1 MPWTAARGKV
11 RRVKSVALVLLLAL
25 LWGGSYPLLKVA
37 VETLPPLTVVAAR
50 ALLGGLILLAVL
62 GPRARLLGEVAVGA
76 SLRALV
82 IQSAFTC
89 VIPWVLIAW
98 AMLSLDAGL
107 AAILNSLS
115 PIFIF
120 LLTALVTRHE
130 PVTRRKFAGVVLG
143 LAGVVAIVGVDAL
156 AGVGTK
162 TVAELA
168 CIAGAFSYAV
178 AGVIGVR
185 FAKVTPLVPAAGSTL
200 IAAAV
205 MVPLALAVERPWTL
219 SPSMASVMA
228 VVAGAVFSTGL
239 AMVIY
244 FRLLATVGS
253 IAMSSQA
260 YLRILVGVGL
270 GMAFLGER
278 PTPHALV
285 GLALVVAGVVA
296 MTWPARGPDS

>member
-1 MPWTAARGKV
+1 M
-11 RRVKSVALVLLLAL
+11 KSFALVLLLAL

-37 VETLPPLTVVAAR
+37 VDTIPPLTVVAIR
-50 ALLGGLILLAVL
+50 SLLAGLVLLAVL
-62 GPRARLLGEVAVGA
+62 GPRVKLLGELVSGG
-76 SLRALV
+76 SLRALA

-89 VIPWVLIAW
+89 VIPWILIAW
-98 AMLSLDAGL
+98 AIPSLDAGL
-107 AAILNSLS
+107 AVILNSLS

-120 LLTALVTRHE
+120 LLTAFVTKHE
-130 PVTRRKFAGVVLG
+130 PVTRRKGAGVALG
-143 LAGVVAIVGVDAL
+143 LAGVVVIVGVDAL
-156 AGVGTK
+156 AGVGTR
-162 TVAELA
+162 TLAEIA
-168 CIAGAFSYAV
+168 CVLGAFSYAV

-185 FAKVTPLVPAAGSTL
+185 FKGVTPLVPAAGTTL

-205 MVPLALAVERPWTL
+205 LIPLALVFEQPWNL
-219 SPSMASVMA
+219 SPSRSSLVA
-228 VVAGAVFSTGL
+228 VVAAAVFSTGL

-270 GMAFLGER
+270 GMAFLGET

-285 GLALVVAGVVA
+285 GLVLVIAGVVA
-296 MTWPARGPDS
+296 MTWPVRRSA

>member
-1 MPWTAARGKV
+1 M
-11 RRVKSVALVLLLAL
+11 KSFALVLLLAL

-37 VETLPPLTVVAAR
+37 VDTIPPLTVVAIR
-50 ALLGGLILLAVL
+50 SLLAGLVLLAVL
-62 GPRARLLGEVAVGA
+62 GPRVKLLGELVSGG
-76 SLRALV
+76 SLRALA

-89 VIPWVLIAW
+89 VIPWILIAW
-98 AMLSLDAGL
+98 AIPSLDAGL
-107 AAILNSLS
+107 AVILNSLS

-120 LLTALVTRHE
+120 LLTAFVTKHE
-130 PVTRRKFAGVVLG
+130 PVTRRKGAGVALG
-143 LAGVVAIVGVDAL
+143 LAGVVVIVGVDAL
-156 AGVGTK
+156 AGVGTR
-162 TVAELA
+162 TLAEIA
-168 CIAGAFSYAV
+168 CVLGAFSYAV

-185 FAKVTPLVPAAGSTL
+185 FKRVTPLVPAAGTTL

-205 MVPLALAVERPWTL
+205 LIPLALAFEQPWTL
-219 SPSMASVMA
+219 SPSRSSVIA
-228 VVAGAVFSTGL
+228 VVAAAVFSTGL

-270 GMAFLGER
+270 GMAFLGET

-285 GLALVVAGVVA
+285 GLALVIAGVVA
-296 MTWPARGPDS
+296 MTWPVRPRS

>member
-1 MPWTAARGKV
+1 
-11 RRVKSVALVLLLAL
+11 VKSFALVFLLAL

-37 VETLPPLTVVAAR
+37 VDTLPPITVVAAR
-50 ALLGGLILLAVL
+50 ALIGGLILLAAL
-62 GPRARLLGEVAVGA
+62 GPRARLLGEVASGA
-76 SLRALV
+76 SRRALV

-89 VIPWVLIAW
+89 VIPWLLIAW
-98 AMLSLDAGL
+98 AMPSLDAGL

-120 LLTALVTRHE
+120 LLTAFVTRHE
-130 PVTRRKFAGVVLG
+130 PVTGRKFIGVALG
-143 LAGVVAIVGVDAL
+143 LAGVVTIVGVDAL
-156 AGVGTK
+156 AGARGK
-162 TVAELA
+162 TLAELA

-185 FAKVTPLVPAAGSTL
+185 FARVTPLVPAAGSTL

-205 MVPLALAVERPWTL
+205 LLPLALVVEQPWTL
-219 SPSMASVMA
+219 HPSSASMLA
-228 VVAGAVFSTGL
+228 VVAAAVFSTGL
-239 AMVIY
+239 AMVVY

-270 GMAFLGER
+270 GMAFLGET
-278 PTPHALV
+278 PTPQALA
-285 GLALVVAGVVA
+285 GLALVVVGVVA
-296 MTWPARGPDS
+296 MTWPARR

>member
-1 MPWTAARGKV
+1 M
-11 RRVKSVALVLLLAL
+11 KSFGLVLLLAL

-37 VETLPPLTVVAAR
+37 VDTLPPITVAALR
-50 ALLGGLILLAVL
+50 SLLGGLILLAVL
-62 GPRARLLGEVAVGA
+62 GPRVKLLAEMRSGPQ
-76 SLRALV
+76 LRALV
-82 IQSAFTC
+82 IQSAFNC
-89 VIPWVLIAW
+89 VIPWILIAW
-98 AMLSLDAGL
+98 AMRSLDAGL

-130 PVTRRKFAGVVLG
+130 PVTRRKFLGVVLG
-143 LAGVVAIVGVDAL
+143 ICGVVTIVGVDAL
-156 AGVGTK
+156 KGVGTQ
-162 TVAELA
+162 TLAELA
-168 CIAGAFSYAV
+168 CVAGAFSYAV

-185 FAKVTPLVPAAGSTL
+185 FAKVTPLVPAAGTTI

-205 MVPLALAVERPWTL
+205 LVPLALLVEHPWNAQ
-219 SPSMASVMA
+219 PSAASLMAI
-228 VVAGAVFSTGL
+228 VAGAVLSTGL

-270 GMAFLGER
+270 GMAFLGET
-278 PTPHALV
+278 PTPHAIV
-285 GLALVVAGVVA
+285 GLCLVVAGVVA
-296 MTWPARGPDS
+296 MTWPVRGPKTAGRAGNPAP

>member
-1 MPWTAARGKV
+1 M
-11 RRVKSVALVLLLAL
+11 KSFALVLLLAL

-50 ALLGGLILLAVL
+50 ALLGGLILLAAL
-62 GPRARLLGEVAVGA
+62 GPRARLIVDMVRGG
-76 SLRALV
+76 SLRALA

-89 VIPWVLIAW
+89 VIPWILIAY
-98 AMLSLDAGL
+98 AIGALDASL

-120 LLTALVTRHE
+120 LLTALVTHHE
-130 PVTRRKFAGVVLG
+130 PVTSRKFAGVVLG
-143 LAGVVAIVGVDAL
+143 LAGVVVIVGADAL
-156 AGVGTK
+156 AGMGTK
-162 TVAELA
+162 TWAEIA

-185 FAKVTPLVPAAGSTL
+185 FKGVTPLLPAATSTL

-205 MVPLALAVERPWTL
+205 VVPLALVVEQPWTVR
-219 SPSMASVMA
+219 PSTASVVA
-228 VVAGAVFSTGL
+228 VVAGAVLSTGL

-260 YLRILVGVGL
+260 YLRIVIGVAL
-270 GMAFLGER
+270 GMLFLGER
-278 PTPHALV
+278 PAPQTFV

-296 MTWPARGPDS
+296 MTWTPRRAG

>member
-1 MPWTAARGKV
+1 MR
-11 RRVKSVALVLLLAL
+11 SFALVLLLAL

-37 VETLPPLTVVAAR
+37 VETLPPLTVVAIRSLVGA
-50 ALLGGLILLAVL
+50 LILVAAL
-62 GPRARLLGEVAVGA
+62 GPRVKLLGEVGSGA
-76 SLRALV
+76 SMRALAV
-82 IQSAFTC
+82 QSAFNC
-89 VIPWVLIAW
+89 VIPWILIAW
-98 AMLSLDAGL
+98 AMPSLDAGL

-120 LLTALVTRHE
+120 LLTAFVTRHE
-130 PVTRRKFAGVVLG
+130 PVTRRKFVGVVLG
-143 LAGVVAIVGVDAL
+143 LAGVVTIVGMDAL
-156 AGVGTK
+156 AGVGAK
-162 TVAELA
+162 TLAELA
-168 CIAGAFSYAV
+168 CVAGAFSYAV

-185 FAKVTPLVPAAGSTL
+185 FARVTPLVPAAGTTL

-205 MVPLALAVERPWTL
+205 LLPLALVVERPWTL
-219 SPSMASVMA
+219 VPSTPSILA
-228 VVAGAVFSTGL
+228 VLAAGVLSTGL

-270 GMAFLGER
+270 GMAFLGET

-285 GLALVVAGVVA
+285 GLGLVVAGVVA
-296 MTWPARGPDS
+296 MTWPARRQPAGPATP

>member
-1 MPWTAARGKV
+1 M
-11 RRVKSVALVLLLAL
+11 KSLALVFLLAL

-50 ALLGGLILLAVL
+50 ALLGGLILLAAL
-62 GPRARLLGEVAVGA
+62 GSRARLIGDIVRTG
-76 SLRALV
+76 SLRALLV
-82 IQSAFTC
+82 QSAFTC
-89 VIPWVLIAW
+89 VIPWILIAY
-98 AMLSLDAGL
+98 AIGALDSSL

-130 PVTRRKFAGVVLG
+130 PVTGRKFAGVVLG
-143 LAGVVAIVGVDAL
+143 LAGVVVIVGVDAL
-156 AGVGTK
+156 AGMGTK
-162 TVAELA
+162 TWAEIA

-185 FAKVTPLVPAAGSTL
+185 FKGVTPLVPAASSAL

-205 MVPLALAVERPWTL
+205 VVPLAIYVDRPWTL
-219 SPSMASVMA
+219 APSTASVLA
-228 VVAGAVFSTGL
+228 VLAGAVFSTGL

-260 YLRILVGVGL
+260 YLRILVGVAT
-270 GMAFLGER
+270 GMLFLDER
-278 PTPHALV
+278 PTPQTFV

-296 MTWPARGPDS
+296 MTWPSRPAPPVPQPG

>member
-1 MPWTAARGKV
+1 M
-11 RRVKSVALVLLLAL
+11 KSFALVFLLAL

-37 VETLPPLTVVAAR
+37 VDTLPPITVVAAR
-50 ALLGGLILLAVL
+50 ALIGGLILLAAL
-62 GPRARLLGEVAVGA
+62 GPRAKLLGEVASGA

-89 VIPWVLIAW
+89 VIPWLLIAW
-98 AMLSLDAGL
+98 AIPSLDAGL

-120 LLTALVTRHE
+120 LLTAFVTRHE
-130 PVTRRKFAGVVLG
+130 PVTGRKFVGVALG
-143 LAGVVAIVGVDAL
+143 LAGVVTIVGVDAL
-156 AGVGTK
+156 AGVGGK
-162 TVAELA
+162 TLAELA

-185 FAKVTPLVPAAGSTL
+185 FARVTPLVPAAGSTL

-205 MVPLALAVERPWTL
+205 LLPLALVVEQPWTL
-219 SPSMASVMA
+219 RPSSASMMA
-228 VVAGAVFSTGL
+228 VAAAAVFSTGL
-239 AMVIY
+239 AMVVY

-270 GMAFLGER
+270 GMAFLGET
-278 PTPHALV
+278 PTPHALA
-285 GLALVVAGVVA
+285 GLALVVVGVVA
-296 MTWPARGPDS
+296 MTWPARR

>member
-1 MPWTAARGKV
+1 M
-11 RRVKSVALVLLLAL
+11 KSFALVLLLAL
-25 LWGGSYPLLKVA
+25 LWGASYPLLKVA

-62 GPRARLLGEVAVGA
+62 GPRVRLIGEMVRGG
-76 SLRALV
+76 SLRALA

-89 VIPWVLIAW
+89 VIPWILITYAIGG
-98 AMLSLDAGL
+98 LDASL

-130 PVTRRKFAGVVLG
+130 PVTARKFAGVVLG
-143 LAGVVAIVGVDAL
+143 LAGVVVIVGVDAL
-156 AGVGTK
+156 AGMGAK
-162 TVAELA
+162 TWAEIA

-185 FAKVTPLVPAAGSTL
+185 FKGVTPLLPAATSTL

-205 MVPLALAVERPWTL
+205 VVPLALVLEQPWTVR
-219 SPSMASVMA
+219 PSTASVLA
-228 VVAGAVFSTGL
+228 VVAGAVLSTGL

-253 IAMSSQA
+253 IATASQA
-260 YLRILVGVGL
+260 YLRILIGVGL
-270 GMAFLGER
+270 GIVFLGER
-278 PTPHALV
+278 PSAGMWIGLPLV
-285 GLALVVAGVVA
+285 LLGVVA
-296 MTWPARGPDS
+296 MVSQPRTRP

>member
-1 MPWTAARGKV
+1 
-11 RRVKSVALVLLLAL
+11 VKSFALVLLLAL
-25 LWGGSYPLLKVA
+25 LWGGSYPLLKIA

-50 ALLGGLILLAVL
+50 ALLGGLILLAAL
-62 GPRARLLGEVAVGA
+62 GPRARLVLDVLRGESLGPM
-76 SLRALV
+76 LV
-82 IQSAFTC
+82 QSAFTC
-89 VIPWVLIAW
+89 VIPWILIAY
-98 AMLSLDAGL
+98 AIGALDASL

-130 PVTRRKFAGVVLG
+130 PVTGRKFAGVVLG
-143 LAGVVAIVGVDAL
+143 LAGVVVIVGVDAL
-156 AGVGTK
+156 AGMGTK
-162 TVAELA
+162 TWAEIA

-185 FAKVTPLVPAAGSTL
+185 FKGVTPLLPAAGSTL
-200 IAAAV
+200 IAAVAV
-205 MVPLALAVERPWTL
+205 VPLALAVDRPWTL
-219 SPSMASVMA
+219 QPSAASIAA

-260 YLRILVGVGL
+260 YLRILIGVAL
-270 GMAFLGER
+270 GMVFLGER
-278 PTPHALV
+278 PTPQTFV

-296 MTWPARGPDS
+296 MTWMPRRAA